1 MARRKRWSYSA
12 GERPHTVVV
21 EEREVGGTLRI
32 RAWDPTR
39 RGGKGGWIRRSLGH
53 SDKEKARIYAHE
65 QHAKLKKG
73 QDDLQGGLVTL
84 AMVLGMYLQFKTPRK
99 KSSAEHKSDARRAEL
114 WSRVLGSDRDAH
126 KISLAEWE
134 KFIDRRSSGA
144 IDARGLPVAE
154 AKRRPVGP
162 RTVETNCLW
171 LKWVFGWAVRW
182 QTAQGSYLM
191 RENPLRGFE
200 MPRELN
206 PGRSV
211 ASQDR
216 YEATRAVSDQVVM
229 ETQFGGTKRAQRSYL
244 SELLDIANGTGHRLS
259 AICSLTFEDLRL
271 DEGPYGSIHWPSG
284 TDKVG
289 YEATVPVSPPVRAAL
304 DRIVKER
311 PGIGAAPLFPSPG
324 DPTEPITRH
333 LADKWLRK
341 GEKLAGLEP
350 LRGTL
355 WHSYRRKWATERKHM
370 PDVDV
375 AQAGG
380 WKSTVSLK
388 TSYQQ
393 ADAETTLRVVLG
405 AGELREAQ

>member
-21 EEREVGGTLRI
+21 EEREVGGTLRV
-32 RAWDPTR
+32 RAWDATR
-39 RGGKGGWIRRSLGH
+39 HGGKGGWVRRSLGH

-73 QDDLQGGLVTL
+73 QDELKVGLVTL
-84 AMVLGMYLQFKTPRK
+84 AMVCSEYLRCRTPRK
-99 KSSAEHKSDARRAEL
+99 KSVSEQRSDLRRVEL
-114 WSRVLGSDRDAH
+114 WTRILGPDRDPH

-134 KFIDRRSSGA
+134 QFIDARLSGA
-144 IDARGLPVAE
+144 IDSRGREVAE
-154 AKRRPVGP
+154 ANRRPVGP

-171 LKWVFGWAVRW
+171 LKWVFRWAVRW

-200 MPRELN
+200 TPRELN
-206 PGRSV
+206 PQRAV

-216 YEATRAVSDQVVM
+216 YEGTRAVSDQVMM
-229 ETQFGGTKRAQRSYL
+229 ETQFGGTKREQRSYL

-271 DEGPYGSIHWPSG
+271 GEGPYGSIRWPSS

-289 YEATVPVSPPVRAAL
+289 YEATIPISLLVRAAL
-304 DRIVKER
+304 DRIVQER
-311 PGIGAAPLFPSPG
+311 PGIGTAPLFPSPA
-324 DPTEPITRH
+324 DPTKPITRH

-355 WHSYRRKWATERKHM
+355 WHSYRRKFATERKHL

-375 AQAGG
+375 AAAGG

-393 ADAETTLRVVLG
+393 ADSETTLRVVLE

>member
-1 MARRKRWSYSA
+1 MELLGWRATAHCGCRGARGWRNAAYQSVGRDKARREGGLGSTFVGPS
-12 GERPHTVVV
+12 GP
-21 EEREVGGTLRI
+21 EVAKT
-32 RAWDPTR
+32 
-39 RGGKGGWIRRSLGH
+39 
-53 SDKEKARIYAHE
+53 YALE
-65 QHAKLKKG
+65 QAAKLKKG
-73 QDDLQGGLVTL
+73 DDDLRGGLVTL
-84 AMVLGMYLQFKTPRK
+84 SMVFSQYLRFRTPRK
-99 KSSAEHKSDARRAEL
+99 KSVSEQKSDVRRIEL
-114 WSRVLGSDRDAH
+114 WTRVFGSDRDPH

-134 KFIDRRSSGA
+134 QFIDARLSGA
-144 IDARGLPVAE
+144 IDSRGRSVAE
-154 AKRRPVGP
+154 VDRRPVGP

-171 LKWVFGWAVRW
+171 LKWVFRWAVRW

-200 MPRELN
+200 TPRELN
-206 PGRSV
+206 PQREA

-216 YEATRAVSDQVVM
+216 YEATRAVSDQVMM
-229 ETQFGGTKRAQRSYL
+229 ETQFGGTKRVQRSYL

-259 AICSLTFEDLRL
+259 AICSLRFEDLRL
-271 DEGPYGSIHWPSG
+271 GEGPYGSIHWPSG

>member
-21 EEREVGGTLRI
+21 EEREVGGTLRV
-32 RAWDPTR
+32 RAWDATR
-39 RGGKGGWIRRSLGH
+39 RGGKGGWVRRSLGH
-53 SDKEKARIYAHE
+53 RDKEAAKAYALE
-65 QHAKLKKG
+65 QAGKLKRG
-73 QDDLQGGLVTL
+73 RDDLRAGQVTI
-84 AMVLGMYLQFKTPRK
+84 AMVFSQYLRFRTPRK
-99 KSSAEHKSDARRAEL
+99 RSSGEQKSDRRRAEL
-114 WSRVLGSDRDAH
+114 WTRILGSDRDPH
-126 KISLAEWE
+126 RISLAEWE
-134 KFIDRRSSGA
+134 TFIDRRLSGA
-144 IDARGLPVAE
+144 INARGLPVAE
-154 AKRRPVGP
+154 VDRRPVGP

-171 LKWVFGWAVRW
+171 LKWVFSWAARW

-200 MPRELN
+200 TPRELN
-206 PGRSV
+206 PQRSV

-216 YEATRAVSDQVVM
+216 YEATRVVSDRVMM
-229 ETQFGGTKRAQRSYL
+229 ETRFGGGKREQRSYL
-244 SELLDIANGTGHRLS
+244 SELLDLANGTGHRLS
-259 AICSLTFEDLRL
+259 AICSLTFENLRL
-271 DEGPYGSIHWPSG
+271 GEGPYGSIHWPSD

-289 YEATVPVSPPVRAAL
+289 YEATVPVSPLVRAAL
-304 DRIVKER
+304 DRIVNER

-324 DPTEPITRH
+324 DPTKPMTRH

-375 AQAGG
+375 ALAGG
-380 WKSTVSLK
+380 WKNTVSLK

>member
-32 RAWDPTR
+32 RAWDASR
-39 RGGKGGWIRRSLGH
+39 RGGKGGWVRRSLGH

-73 QDDLQGGLVTL
+73 QDDLSSGLVTL
-84 AMVLGMYLQFKTPRK
+84 AMVFGMYFQFKTPRK
-99 KSSAEHKSDARRAEL
+99 KSSDEQKSDMRRAEL
-114 WSRVLGSDRDAH
+114 WTRTLGPDRDPH

-134 KFIDRRSSGA
+134 TFIDRRSSGA

-154 AKRRPVGP
+154 ADRKPVGP

-171 LKWVFGWAVRW
+171 LKWVFRWAVRW

-200 MPRELN
+200 IPRELN
-206 PGRSV
+206 PRRSV

-216 YEATRAVSDQVVM
+216 YEATRAVSDQVMM
-229 ETQFGGTKRAQRSYL
+229 ETRFAGRKREQWSYL
-244 SELLDIANGTGHRLS
+244 SELVDIANGTGHRLS

-271 DEGPYGSIHWPSG
+271 GEGPYGSIHWPSG
-284 TDKVG
+284 TDKVE

-311 PGIGAAPLFPSPG
+311 RHRSRTLIPVTGRPNQAHHPALGGQMAAEG
-324 DPTEPITRH
+324 RETCR
-333 LADKWLRK
+333 
-341 GEKLAGLEP
+341 AGTIEGHP
-350 LRGTL
+350 
-355 WHSYRRKWATERKHM
+355 
-370 PDVDV
+370 V
-375 AQAGG
+375 A
-380 WKSTVSLK
+380 
-388 TSYQQ
+388 
-393 ADAETTLRVVLG
+393 
-405 AGELREAQ
+405 